1 MEDLDLCKD
10 ILALDLPPE
19 RLQEVVA
26 AYRDI
31 LAQVN
36 KLRTLDLTDTHP
48 AILFEPT
55 APYRADGK
63 R

>member
-1 MEDLDLCKD
+1 MNDPDPYKDVLGLDLS
-10 ILALDLPPE
+10 PE

-31 LAQVN
+31 LAEVN

-55 APYRADGK
+55 APYRAGGK